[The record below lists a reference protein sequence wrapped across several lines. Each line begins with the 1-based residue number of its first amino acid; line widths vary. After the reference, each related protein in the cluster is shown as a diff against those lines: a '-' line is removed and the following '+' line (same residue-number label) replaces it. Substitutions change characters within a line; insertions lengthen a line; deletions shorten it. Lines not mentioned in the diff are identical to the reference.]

1 MFRRPFCLSFFLIF
15 ATVLGVS
22 QSASPA
28 RQSQEPTT
36 TIYSKTELVYV
47 PVVVQGKDGKHISGL
62 TKDSFTVQQ
71 DGVAQK
77 ISIFEEV
84 SGPRA
89 RERGITV
96 EGGFVTNATPETTDR
111 QLTVIVI
118 DFMNTPVLKQGEART
133 AVIKYLGSN
142 ARPNHPIAMFALTS
156 SGLRQIYSFTEDSKL
171 LVAAL
176 QKIGSKSGEAA
187 DQNAKNLSEVQ
198 RLEAEKAMFA
208 GDAAMA
214 AIYQKLIDATKLI
227 NVYYQ
232 ETSIRTT
239 LAALEQLAGAMSGV
253 PGRKSVIWATAG
265 FPFIFDDPHSFE
277 GRGTQMMDD
286 YARVWKLLNSAS
298 VAVYPVDIT
307 GLEAVGMS
315 SQGIYGNDER
325 VTGRQVQSAAHGFE
339 PQYLPGPEQQ
349 DSLRAI
355 AQATGGKAFLNRNDL
370 DHAFEEADND
380 SADYYL
386 LGYYLKQTPKPGWHK
401 LKATVNV
408 PHSTL
413 RARDG
418 FYAGAPV
425 KEGDKGTRR
434 EFATALAAPI
444 DYTSVPFAS
453 KAEVEPGKCSGGKCL
468 VVAETVIPPQSLEI
482 NREDKNFVNFDIAL
496 LAIGADEKI
505 GGESSETVRVHL
517 TPESLAQVMS
527 TGITFRGKVHLAPGT
542 YDLRVAIRDNQTG
555 KIGTVRTNITVP
567 KQ

>member
-1 MFRRPFCLSFFLIF
+1 MFRRPFCLSFFLVYAVGF
-15 ATVLGVS
+15 GLS
-22 QSASPA
+22 QNASLSQ
-28 RQSQEPTT
+28 QSQQPTT
-36 TIYSKTELVYV
+36 TIYSKTELVYL

-62 TKDSFTVQQ
+62 KKDSFVVHQ
-71 DGVAQK
+71 DGVPQQ

-89 RERGITV
+89 RERGIAV

-111 QLTVIVI
+111 QLTVVVI

-133 AVIKYLGSN
+133 AVIKYLGST

-156 SGLRQIYSFTEDSKL
+156 NGLRQIYSFTEDPKL
-171 LVAAL
+171 LIAAL
-176 QKIGSKSGEAA
+176 QKIGSRSGEAA
-187 DQNAKNLSEVQ
+187 GLVADNRSEVQ
-198 RLEAEKAMFA
+198 RLESERAMFA
-208 GDAAMA
+208 HDPAMA
-214 AIYQKLIDATKLI
+214 EIYRKLIEATKRT

-232 ETSIRTT
+232 ESSIRAT

-277 GRGTQMMDD
+277 GRGTQMMED

-315 SQGIYGNDER
+315 NQGIYGNDQR
-325 VTGRQVQSAAHGFE
+325 VTGAQVQSAAHGFG
-339 PQYLPGPEQQ
+339 PQYLPGLEQQ

-386 LGYYLKQTPKPGWHK
+386 LGYYLKQSPKPGWHK

-408 PHSTL
+408 PHSTV

-444 DYTSVPFAS
+444 DYTSIPFATRAELES
-453 KAEVEPGKCSGGKCL
+453 KQCSGGKCL

-482 NREDKNFVNFDIAL
+482 NREDKNFVNFDIAV
-496 LAIGADEKI
+496 LAIGPDEKV
-505 GGESSETVRVHL
+505 GGESSETVRLHL

-527 TGITFRGKVHLAPGT
+527 TGITFRGKVHLPPGS

-555 KIGTVRTNITVP
+555 RIGTVRTNVTVP
-567 KQ
+567 KL